1 MKNICNEPKSI
12 IYADDTNLIITGN
25 TMEETVVK
33 ANRVLN
39 KFSNYFNMN
48 KLSLNESKTKY
59 MVFTQKKLYSN
70 TSNLILNEVELER
83 VKSIKFLGVIL
94 NDGLDWRDHKIY
106 VKSKISK
113 NIGVLNRCRKI
124 LNLNDIVSMYNCFI
138 LPYLSYCL
146 PLWGSCNI
154 SENDIIKK
162 AQNRFV
168 RIMTKT
174 KRTHR
179 AWEKLSQLKILPIES
194 LYKLE
199 ISKMCHKHV
208 YGNLPS
214 TFEDNIMP
222 KLSIMIH
229 SASTRHSNDLN
240 YHFNTSSQ
248 LNFSNKS
255 FTADCVRIW
264 NDIPYKIKKQ
274 SSNKIFTSDLTTNY
288 L

>member
-1 MKNICNEPKSI
+1 MI
-12 IYADDTNLIITGN
+12 I
-25 TMEETVVK
+25 
-33 ANRVLN
+33 
-39 KFSNYFNMN
+39 
-48 KLSLNESKTKY
+48 
-59 MVFTQKKLYSN
+59 
-70 TSNLILNEVELER
+70 
-83 VKSIKFLGVIL
+83 
-94 NDGLDWRDHKIY
+94 
-106 VKSKISK
+106 
-113 NIGVLNRCRKI
+113 
-124 LNLNDIVSMYNCFI
+124 
-138 LPYLSYCL
+138 
-146 PLWGSCNI
+146 
-154 SENDIIKK
+154 
-162 AQNRFV
+162 
-168 RIMTKT
+168 T

-179 AWEKLSQLKILPIES
+179 AWEKLSQLKVLLIES

-199 ISKMCHKHV
+199 ISKMCHKLV

-274 SSNKIFTSDLTTNY
+274 SSNKNFTNDLTTNY